1 MNDNRFYQNG
11 NEGYDSTPRSAA
23 GEGYNNDYSNDPRR
37 IDSAQFY
44 SGEPASPQNGGRRP
58 RKEKSPFLTK
68 RAAAAA
74 LAVCVGAAGF
84 FGFGLG
90 MMTGSNNA
98 AGQNNVVQSDPGVIQ
113 TAEDLSA
120 QSGTL
125 SVSDIVK
132 KAQDSVVEIQTEVV
146 QTNMFNQQVSGEAAG
161 SGVIISED
169 GYIVTNNHVVE
180 GGSSYTVRLSNGDSY
195 DAQLIGRDPQMD
207 LAVLKIEASGLSAA
221 AFGDSGS
228 LVAGDTTVAIGNP
241 LGTLGGTVTN
251 GIVSATNR
259 EITLEYGSINVIQT
273 NAAINP
279 GNSGG
284 GLFND
289 KGELIG
295 VVVAKSS
302 MSNTEGL
309 GFAIPSN
316 DAKEIIDQLIENG
329 YVKGRIDLGMT
340 LVDVSTEQAAR
351 TYGLSSTGVYVAQVT
366 NGSQAANLGIR
377 SGDRI
382 VSLGGV
388 QITNAADLESALE
401 KYSVGDK
408 VEITIERSGRTA
420 QTELTLQEQVP
431 SSS

>member
-1 MNDNRFYQNG
+1 MNDNRFYNNGDDPSQNNRPEGG
-11 NEGYDSTPRSAA
+11 NPNQNQYYYG
-23 GEGYNNDYSNDPRR
+23 NDPRR

-44 SGEPASPQNGGRRP
+44 SNEPVAPQNGGQKP
-58 RKEKSPFLTK
+58 KKEKSPFLTK
-68 RAAAAA
+68 KAAAAV

-84 FGFGLG
+84 FGFGI
-90 MMTGSNNA
+90 GSMNGNNNTA
-98 AGQNNVVQSDPGVIQ
+98 VQNTTVQSDPGIIN
-113 TAEDLSA
+113 TAKDLS
-120 QSGTL
+120 SDSVL

-132 KAQDSVVEIQTEVV
+132 KAQDSVVEITTEVV
-146 QTNMFNQQVSGEAAG
+146 QTNQFMQQVSGEAAG

-169 GYIVTNNHVVE
+169 GYIVTNNHVIE
-180 GGSSYTVRLSNGDSY
+180 GGSKFSVRLSNGESY
-195 DAQLIGRDPQMD
+195 EAQLIGRDPQMD
-207 LAVLKIEASGLSAA
+207 LAVLKIEATGLSAA

-228 LVAGDTTVAIGNP
+228 LEAGDTTVAIGNP

-251 GIVSATNR
+251 GIVSATSR
-259 EITLEYGSINVIQT
+259 EITLEYGSIDVIQT

-316 DAKEIIDQLIENG
+316 DAQEIIDQLIANG

-340 LVDVSTEQAAR
+340 LVDVSTEQAAMM
-351 TYGLSSTGVYVAQVT
+351 YGLPSTGVYVAQVN
-366 NGSQAANLGIR
+366 NGSQAASLGIK

-382 VSLGGV
+382 ASFGGTE
-388 QITNAADLESALE
+388 IANSSDLEKALE
-401 KYSVGDK
+401 AHSVGDT

-420 QTELTLQEQVP
+420 QTEITLQEQVP
-431 SSS
+431 SNS

>member
-1 MNDNRFYQNG
+1 MNENRFYN
-11 NEGYDSTPRSAA
+11 NEGYGSSPQPGG
-23 GEGYNNDYSNDPRR
+23 GEYSNNYYYGNDPRR

-44 SGEPASPQNGGRRP
+44 SGEPTPPQGGGRKP

-68 RAAAAA
+68 RAAAVV

-90 MMTGSNNA
+90 AMNGYRA
-98 AGQNNVVQSDPGVIQ
+98 ADQNMAAQSEPGVVK
-113 TAEDLSA
+113 TSEDISSA
-120 QSGTL
+120 GGVL

-132 KAQDSVVEIQTEVV
+132 KAQNSVVEITTEVV
-146 QTNMFNQQVSGEAAG
+146 RTNQFMQQTSGEAAG

-180 GGSSYTVRLSNGDSY
+180 GGSKFTVRLADGSSY

-207 LAVLKIEASGLSAA
+207 LAVLKIEATGLSAA
-221 AFGDSGS
+221 TFGSSGS
-228 LVAGDTTVAIGNP
+228 LEAGDTTVAIGNP

-251 GIVSATNR
+251 GIVSAPSR
-259 EITLEYGSINVIQT
+259 EITLEYGSLNVIQT

-295 VVVAKSS
+295 IVVAKSGI
-302 MSNTEGL
+302 SNTEGL
-309 GFAIPSN
+309 GFAIPSD
-316 DAKEIIDQLIENG
+316 DAKEIIEQLIQNG

-340 LVDVSTEQAAR
+340 LVDVNSEQAAMM
-351 TYGLSSTGVYVAQVT
+351 YGLSGTGVYVAQVSE
-366 NGSQAANLGIR
+366 GSEAANLGIR

-382 VSLGGV
+382 VSLGGTE
-388 QITNAADLESALE
+388 ISNSSDLEKALE
-401 KYSVGDK
+401 AHSVGDK

-431 SSS
+431 SNS